1 MASAPDDIL
10 GPSLLGVF
18 DMSGVM
24 SALGDAR
31 EDAWAEQMAGVARR
45 NRLPMPSLTDEEKR
59 DAARLK
65 RMMLERL
72 GFKHGSVHHL
82 IENVF
87 AECVEAGTSLNDMTL
102 NGAFLSLLD
111 THVAGLRCTASHQIL
126 GLNDETARF
135 TISLPTVGMEGVRFL
150 VPQFDFR
157 QTLTDMTYIDAN
169 SLYHLREAYRS
180 RFHVACPMRE
190 RVLVASSRSSAM
202 GGAFPSPSP
211 HFPPG
216 TPAMVALVAQHC
228 QPAPPSP
235 AVPEVSPEGFD
246 ITSVR
251 HFNSIMRGVRVDLH
265 WPRMK
270 VLLLAS
276 SHDAE
281 DGEHSGLER
290 LSSELV
296 SHIGHFLLH
305 GRTDLSG
312 YQVVGT
318 YALPWEERPEH
329 NEVMATYGHGICDE
343 ALPVPLASA
352 AAAAP
357 PAAAA
362 RAAVLRHGLAH
373 TRLLDRCID

>member
-1 MASAPDDIL
+1 
-10 GPSLLGVF
+10 
-18 DMSGVM
+18 MSGVM

-31 EDAWAEQMAGVARR
+31 EDAWAEQMVGVARR

-135 TISLPTVGMEGVRFL
+135 TISLPSEGAIQL
-150 VPQFDFR
+150 PQTFER
-157 QTLTDMTYIDAN
+157 HRCPGIIDAN
-169 SLYHLREAYRS
+169 SIDANFLYHLRELYRR
-180 RFHVACPMRE
+180 RFHVACPMQE
-190 RVLVASSRSSAM
+190 RVLVASSMSS
-202 GGAFPSPSP
+202 
-211 HFPPG
+211 PG
-216 TPAMVALVAQHC
+216 TPATVALVAQHC

-296 SHIGHFLLH
+296 SYIGHFLLH

>member
-1 MASAPDDIL
+1 MAAAPDDIF

-18 DMSGVM
+18 DLSGVM
-24 SALGDAR
+24 DVLGDAR

-45 NRLPMPSLTDEEKR
+45 NRLPMPTDEEKR

-65 RMMLERL
+65 RMMGGLMLERL
-72 GFKHGSVHHL
+72 GFMHGSVHHL

-87 AECVEAGTSLNDMTL
+87 AECVEAGTSLNDTTL

-135 TISLPTVGMEGVRFL
+135 TISLPSEGAIQLPGPPPTGIERHRY
-150 VPQFDFR
+150 PGI
-157 QTLTDMTYIDAN
+157 IDAN
-169 SLYHLREAYRS
+169 SIDANFLYHLRELYRR
-180 RFHVACPMRE
+180 RFHVACPMQE
-190 RVLVASSRSSAM
+190 RVLVASSSSAQ
-202 GGAFPSPSP
+202 
-211 HFPPG
+211 HG
-216 TPAMVALVAQHC
+216 TTRVALVAQHC
-228 QPAPPSP
+228 QPAPPSS

-312 YQVVGT
+312 YEVVGT
-318 YALPWEERPEH
+318 YALPWEERPEYDM
-329 NEVMATYGHGICDE
+329 VMATYGHGM
-343 ALPVPLASA
+343 
-352 AAAAP
+352 
-357 PAAAA
+357 
-362 RAAVLRHGLAH
+362 
-373 TRLLDRCID
+373 